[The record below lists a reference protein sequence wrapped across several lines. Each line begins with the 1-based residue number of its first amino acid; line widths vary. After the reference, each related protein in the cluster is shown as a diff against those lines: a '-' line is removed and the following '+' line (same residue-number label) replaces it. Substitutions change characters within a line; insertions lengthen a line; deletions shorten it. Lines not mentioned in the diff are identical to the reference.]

1 MDKYHGFRDCR
12 LKMESLTTKISL
24 EYDHIYS
31 ICDSTYGTESMFNAA
46 IQVMTA
52 LSEHLYYLE
61 QMEDKNEPNTSIT
74 K

>member
-1 MDKYHGFRDCR
+1 MIIFIR
-12 LKMESLTTKISL
+12 SAT
-24 EYDHIYS
+24 
-31 ICDSTYGTESMFNAA
+31 MFNAA